1 MSKASSLASQQ
12 DGSKM
17 PDGLRSETVL
27 TRITALR
34 APRLMRGLEFAG
46 TLSALAVSFAAVI
59 ITDLRVL
66 GAVSQNLLIPGAAYI
81 LAVFGF
87 HLLVRW
93 KAPDSDPLILPL
105 AVLLNSLG
113 IMMIYR
119 IDLDGGEITAA
130 STSVRQVLWSVIALA
145 AAGAVLLLLKNHRVL
160 LRFTY
165 LSGAI
170 AILLMLLPYVP
181 GIGLEIAGARQWIRI
196 FGFTF
201 QPVELA
207 KIALTIFFAGYL
219 VRGRDALSM
228 VGKKIG
234 PLLLPRARD
243 LGPLLLIWL
252 LAMSVL
258 VFQRELG
265 TSVLIFGLFLAL
277 LYVATGRIGWV
288 VLGGA
293 LFIGGGLIAS
303 QTLSYVNSRFAN
315 WLDPFRDA
323 QGQSFQLV
331 QGLFGMANGG
341 LTGTGLGSGYPM
353 LTPLAE
359 SDYIVPSLAEELGL
373 IGVVAVLLAYL
384 LLVERGLRISFAVH
398 DDFGKLFS
406 VGLAFTLALQIFV
419 VVGGVTRII
428 PLTGLTSPFL
438 AAGGSSLLANWIIV
452 ALFILM
458 SNAVRNRPKLVI
470 RQ

>member
-1 MSKASSLASQQ
+1 MTNTSSKPVSE
-12 DGSKM
+12 
-17 PDGLRSETVL
+17 LRSETVL
-27 TRITALR
+27 TRIVAIR
-34 APRLMRGLEFAG
+34 APRLMRGLEIAA
-46 TLSALAVSFAAVI
+46 TLSALALSIAAVI
-59 ITDLRVL
+59 ITDLKVL
-66 GAVSQNLLIPGAAYI
+66 GQISQNLFIPGLAYI
-81 LAVFGF
+81 ATILVL
-87 HLLVRW
+87 HLIIRK
-93 KAPDSDPLILPL
+93 KAPDADPLILPL

-119 IDLDGGEITAA
+119 IDLDENVISWGA
-130 STSVRQVLWSVIALA
+130 TSVRQIIWSVIAMV
-145 AAGAVLLLLKNHRVL
+145 GAMLMLLFIRNHRQL

-165 LSGAI
+165 ISGI
-170 AILLMLLPYVP
+170 TGIVLMLLPYVP
-181 GIGLEIAGARQWIRI
+181 GVGLEIAGARQWIQF
-196 FGFTF
+196 FGFTL

-219 VRGRDALSM
+219 VRNRDALSM
-228 VGKKIG
+228 VGKKLG
-234 PLLLPRARD
+234 PILLPRARD

-265 TSVLIFGLFLAL
+265 TSVLIFGLFLSL

-288 VLGGA
+288 ILGGS
-293 LFIGGGLIAS
+293 LFLGGGLLAARM
-303 QTLSYVNSRFAN
+303 LPYVNNRFEN
-315 WLDPFRDA
+315 WLHPFGDP

-331 QGLFGMANGG
+331 QGFFGMANGG
-341 LTGTGLGSGYPM
+341 ITGTGLGAGYPM
-353 LTPLAE
+353 LTPLSQ

-373 IGVVAVLLAYL
+373 TGVIAILLAYL
-384 LLVERGLRISFAVH
+384 LLISRGLRISFAVQ

-406 VGLAFTLALQIFV
+406 LGLAFTLALQIFV
-419 VVGGVTRII
+419 VVGGVTGII

-438 AAGGSSLLANWIIV
+438 AAGGSSLLANWLIV